1 MGVAQA
7 KGVGLRNLGGARP
20 ACRQAGKTIC
30 RVSACERPFPRLG
43 RGGERGGRTRGAVRL
58 AAVGEVSIRSQ

>member
-7 KGVGLRNLGGARP
+7 KGVGLRKLRARP
-20 ACRQAGKTIC
+20 AGRQAGKTIC
-30 RVSACERPFPRLG
+30 RVSACERPFLRLG

-58 AAVGEVSIRSQ
+58 AAVGEVFVRSQ